1 MVSTLIR
8 LRHPS
13 GRASS
18 FSPFPEK
25 LKALVES
32 YGESQAQ
39 DPDRCQGLCASTQI
53 SSRLIAAPARA
64 KSPPQP
70 LRSNRVDLHG

>member
-13 GRASS
+13 GRAGS
-18 FSPFPEK
+18 FPLFPEK

-39 DPDRCQGLCASTQI
+39 DPDRCQGLLKAHCGACTCEI
-53 SSRLIAAPARA
+53 SAPAAALEPR
-64 KSPPQP
+64 
-70 LRSNRVDLHG
+70 